1 MPSTIMKLKFHLLAL
16 CICSM
21 SFLSAQTAAPEK
33 PATDKKEETVK
44 EPKAETPVEK
54 QAFKIFDLV
63 ATLPD
68 ILGSIKDDASIA
80 AAQTKLDEMHKKLK
94 IEEAALLKLE
104 VPNNEARKKLSGK
117 MEIKEKVMNKKM
129 MPVMMGLGQ
138 LPQATA
144 MKVGGMMEKFGKQM
158 NELEPTMKKYFQAD
172 EEKDGK

>member
-1 MPSTIMKLKFHLLAL
+1 
-16 CICSM
+16 M
-21 SFLSAQTAAPEK
+21 SFLFAQTATPEE
-33 PATDKKEETVK
+33 PGTGKKEEAIN

-68 ILGSIKDDASIA
+68 ILGTIKDDASIA
-80 AAQTKLDEMHKKLK
+80 AAQTKLDEIHKKLK

-104 VPNNEARKKLSGK
+104 VPDNEARKKLAAK
-117 MEIKEKVMNKKM
+117 MNIKEKVMNNKM

-158 NELEPTMKKYFQAD
+158 NELEPTMSKYFQTD